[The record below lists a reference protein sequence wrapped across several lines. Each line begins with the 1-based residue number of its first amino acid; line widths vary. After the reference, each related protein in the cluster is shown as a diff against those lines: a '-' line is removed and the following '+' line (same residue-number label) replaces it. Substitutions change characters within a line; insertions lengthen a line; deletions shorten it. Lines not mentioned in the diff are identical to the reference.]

1 METFLKGTGLK
12 KKGSVQKGKGPRQPK
27 PAKRFLKGKNQL
39 KKEMIP

>member
-1 METFLKGTGLK
+1 METFLKGKGLK

-27 PAKRFLKGKNQL
+27 LFLKGKNQL